1 MKKNITLQVRVP
13 KEVGIS
19 ILGRLYGGG
28 YISKEQYEEKVSQ
41 IDNFVLEKEEKK
53 RMKMDKMLS
62 KTRKFWKKRTK

>member
-1 MKKNITLQVRVP
+1 MKKNITLQVRVL

-41 IDNFVLEKEEKK
+41 IDNFMLEKEEKK

-62 KTRKFWKKRTK
+62 KTRKFWKKRTN